1 MKRVFVFVLI
11 FLFIFIFVG
20 KINSQSL
27 DDQIN
32 QIKNEISNLSQQL
45 NDKQTNLQKTKEQ
58 LSSIRQRI
66 KIVEEDIFKKE
77 VEVKKGEEALSL
89 QKNLLNERARSY
101 YKNLSK
107 ASFSLINLLVAKNLS
122 SSLENFFYQKSVV
135 DEDKNTIIKI
145 VLYIKNLEEKKKKLQ
160 EEKQQMLS
168 LNQQLDALSK
178 KLGEE
183 ISQIQTKIARLT
195 AKQQELIAKKFA
207 SIYIPRSAVISYSC
221 KPDFDP
227 RNGDFRDSG
236 FSPRFGFF
244 TFGVPNR
251 VGLNQWGAYGR
262 AKAGQN
268 EEEILRAYYNF
279 DNIETVDTN
288 IKIKVEGY
296 GEFSL
301 EDYVKRIYEV
311 PESWGGD
318 GFSALKAQAIA
329 ARSYALAYTNNGER
343 SICATESCQVF
354 KPEPKGGF
362 WEQAVNETS
371 GKVMKK
377 NGQIIKAWYSST
389 HGGYT
394 FSSSDIGWSATPWT
408 KNSRD
413 AIGDI
418 SNFSD
423 LFGKAYDKDSPIF
436 YCNWGSRASY
446 NKTAWLKSEEVADIV
461 NTILLA
467 RTDPSTSSHLYQV
480 DAGGDVWNEE
490 KVKEELR
497 KRGITPFNQ
506 INNVSLG
513 VDFSY
518 GKTTSVSF
526 SGDGGSVSFD
536 GKEFKDWFNARA
548 PADIQIRGPLY
559 DVVIK

>member
-1 MKRVFVFVLI
+1 MK
-11 FLFIFIFVG
+11 
-20 KINSQSL
+20 
-27 DDQIN
+27 
-32 QIKNEISNLSQQL
+32 
-45 NDKQTNLQKTKEQ
+45 
-58 LSSIRQRI
+58 I
-66 KIVEEDIFKKE
+66 KIP
-77 VEVKKGEEALSL
+77 
-89 QKNLLNERARSY
+89 
-101 YKNLSK
+101 LSK
-107 ASFSLINLLVAKNLS
+107 SFCISKTLRKK
-122 SSLENFFYQKSVV
+122 SLE
-135 DEDKNTIIKI
+135 
-145 VLYIKNLEEKKKKLQ
+145 

-168 LNQQLDALSK
+168 LNQQLDTLSQ

-183 ISQIQTKIARLT
+183 ISQIQTKIAQLT

-207 SIYIPRSAVISYSC
+207 SIYIPRSAAISYNC

-227 RNGDFRDSG
+227 RNGDFRDPG

-262 AKAGQN
+262 AKNGQN
-268 EEEILRAYYNF
+268 EKEILRAYYNF
-279 DNIETVDTN
+279 DGLETVDTN

-301 EDYVKRIYEV
+301 DDYVKRIYEV
-311 PESWGGD
+311 PESWGSD

-329 ARSYALAYTNNGER
+329 ARSYALAYTRNGEK

-354 KPEPKGGF
+354 KPDPKGGF
-362 WEQAVNETS
+362 WEQAVNETA

-377 NGQIIKAWYSST
+377 DGQIIKAWYSST
-389 HGGYT
+389 HGGYI
-394 FSSSDIGWSATPWT
+394 FSSSDVGWSATPWT

-413 AIGDI
+413 ATGDI
-418 SNFSD
+418 SSFSD
-423 LFGKAYDKDSPIF
+423 LFAKAYDKDSPIF

-461 NTILLA
+461 NTTLLA

-497 KRGITPFNQ
+497 KIGVTPFNR
-506 INNVSLG
+506 INNVSSG

-526 SGDGGSVSFD
+526 SGDGGSVSFES
-536 GKEFKDWFNARA
+536 KEFKDWFNTRA
-548 PADIQIRGPLY
+548 PADIQIRGLLY
-559 DVVIK
+559 EVVIK

>member
-11 FLFIFIFVG
+11 FLFIFIFIA

-32 QIKNEISNLSQQL
+32 QIKNEISNLSKQL
-45 NDKQTNLQKTKEQ
+45 NDKQNNLQKTKEQ

-66 KIVEEDIFKKE
+66 KIVEEDIVKKE
-77 VEVKKGEEALSL
+77 VEVKKGEEALSF

-107 ASFSLINLLVAKNLS
+107 ASFSLVNLLVAKNLS

-145 VLYIKNLEEKKKKLQ
+145 VLYIKNLDEKKKKLQ

-168 LNQQLDALSK
+168 LNQQLDALSQ

-183 ISQIQTKIARLT
+183 ISQIQTKIAQLT

-279 DNIETVDTN
+279 DSIETVDTN

-329 ARSYALAYTNNGER
+329 VRSYALAYTNNGER

-389 HGGYT
+389 HGGYI
-394 FSSSDIGWSATPWT
+394 FSSSDIGWSATLWT

-413 AIGDI
+413 ATGDI
-418 SNFSD
+418 GNFSD
-423 LFGKAYDKDSPIF
+423 LFAKAYDKDSPIF

-497 KRGITPFNQ
+497 KRGITPFNR

>member
-11 FLFIFIFVG
+11 FLFLFVFIG
-20 KINSQSL
+20 KGNSQSL
-27 DDQIN
+27 DELIYQT
-32 QIKNEISNLSQQL
+32 QKEIDFLNKKLSEKKV
-45 NDKQTNLQKTKEQ
+45 DLQKVKEQ
-58 LSSIRQRI
+58 IASIKQRI
-66 KIVEEDIFKKE
+66 KIIEEDIVKKE

-145 VLYIKNLEEKKKKLQ
+145 VLYIKNLEEKKKKLE

-168 LNQQLDALSK
+168 LNQQLDALSQ

-183 ISQIQTKIARLT
+183 ISQIQTKIAQLT

-207 SIYIPRSAVISYSC
+207 SIYIPRSAAVSYSC

-227 RNGDFRDSG
+227 RNGDFRDPG

-279 DNIETVDTN
+279 DSIETVDTN

-362 WEQAVNETS
+362 WEQAVNETA

-377 NGQIIKAWYSST
+377 DGQIIKAWYSST
-389 HGGYT
+389 HGGYV
-394 FSSSDIGWSATPWT
+394 FSSSNVGWSATPWT

-413 AIGDI
+413 ATGDI

-423 LFGKAYDKDSPIF
+423 LFAKAYDKDSPIF

-467 RTDPSTSSHLYQV
+467 RADPSTSSHLYQV

-497 KRGITPFNQ
+497 KRGITPFNR

-559 DVVIK
+559 EVVIK

>member
-1 MKRVFVFVLI
+1 MRRVFIFILIFLLVFVFT
-11 FLFIFIFVG
+11 G
-20 KINSQSL
+20 KINGQSL

-32 QIKNEISNLSQQL
+32 QIKDEISGLNQQL
-45 NDKQTNLQKTKEQ
+45 NDKQANLQKTKEQ

-66 KIVEEDIFKKE
+66 NLINEEIVKKE
-77 VEVKKGEEALSL
+77 AEVKKGEEVLSF
-89 QKNLLNERARSY
+89 QKNLLNERAKSY

-107 ASFSLINLLVAKNLS
+107 ASFSLINLFVAKNLS

-145 VLYIKNLEEKKKKLQ
+145 VLYIKNLEEKKKNLE

-168 LNQQLDALSK
+168 LNQQLDALSQ

-183 ISQIQTKIARLT
+183 INQIQTKIAQLT

-207 SIYIPRSAVISYSC
+207 SIYIPRSAAISYSC

-227 RNGDFRDSG
+227 RNGDFRDPG

-279 DNIETVDTN
+279 DGLEIVDTN
-288 IKIKVEGY
+288 IKIKVDGY

-301 EDYVKRIYEV
+301 DDYVKRIYEV
-311 PESWGGD
+311 PESWGSD

-329 ARSYALAYTNNGER
+329 ARSYALAYTNNGEK

-354 KPEPKGGF
+354 KPDPKGGF
-362 WEQAVNETS
+362 WEQAVNETA

-377 NGQIIKAWYSST
+377 DGQIIKAWYSST
-389 HGGYT
+389 HGGYV
-394 FSSSDIGWSATPWT
+394 FSSSDVGWSATPWT

-413 AIGDI
+413 ATGDI
-418 SNFSD
+418 GSFSD
-423 LFGKAYDKDSPIF
+423 LFAKAYDKDSPIF
-436 YCNWGSRASY
+436 YCNWGSRPSY

-461 NTILLA
+461 NTIILA

-490 KVKEELR
+490 KVKDELR
-497 KRGITPFNQ
+497 KRGINPFNR

-513 VDFSY
+513 TDFSY

-559 DVVIK
+559 DIVIK